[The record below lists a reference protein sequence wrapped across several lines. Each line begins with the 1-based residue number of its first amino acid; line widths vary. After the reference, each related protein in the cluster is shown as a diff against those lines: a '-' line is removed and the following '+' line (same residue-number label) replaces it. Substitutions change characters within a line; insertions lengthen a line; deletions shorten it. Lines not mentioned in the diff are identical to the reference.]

1 MKILTYADLQSN
13 ATLNMLAAQAEKI
26 NDTEF
31 TMEDFTYKN
40 NIVES
45 IMFRNLEQTNF
56 TGITVSYNSV
66 CKQQTMVLF
75 F

>member
-1 MKILTYADLQSN
+1 
-13 ATLNMLAAQAEKI
+13 MLAAQAKKI

-45 IMFRNLEQTNF
+45 IMFRKLEQTNF
-56 TGITVSYNSV
+56 TGITVSYNCV
-66 CKQQTMVLF
+66 YKLQTITLF
-75 F
+75 L

>member
-1 MKILTYADLQSN
+1 
-13 ATLNMLAAQAEKI
+13 MLAAQAEKI

-31 TMEDFTYKN
+31 TMEDFTYRN

-66 CKQQTMVLF
+66 CKQQTMALF